1 LITLITLIALM
12 KIRVIIKISVNL
24 WFKRWEQRGFIMQNM
39 QNMFEAIWLHGK
51 VIPQESISIRENSRL
66 LVIVVDEK
74 NDDSQKPAWQSL
86 KGKYRGRLN
95 TVEQFIRL
103 KQEEKGLER

>member
-1 LITLITLIALM
+1 
-12 KIRVIIKISVNL
+12 
-24 WFKRWEQRGFIMQNM
+24 MQNM

-51 VIPQESISIRENSRL
+51 VIPQESINIRENSRL
-66 LVIVVDEK
+66 LVIVIDEK
-74 NDDSQKPAWQSL
+74 NDDCQKPAWQSL